1 MDCMIPFDFEY
12 YRPRSIKE
20 AIRLFHQLDEEGK
33 SPLYYGG
40 GTEIITMGRLQQII
54 TKAVIDL
61 KDIPE
66 CNVFAWNDHKLI
78 LGAAL
83 TLTEVQDAKVFPLLG
98 ETAGRVADH
107 TARNKITL
115 GGNITG
121 KIIYR
126 EAVLPFLLADSIF
139 VIAGREGVKHIPAQ
153 QAFIEKLQL
162 KKGEFLIQIITDQK
176 YVGLP
181 YYSVKKRQL
190 EKIDYPLVTV
200 AALKIDD
207 SIQIAYS
214 GLCAFPFR
222 SFTMETVLNDWDI
235 PVEERIERALLHIP
249 ALILD
254 DIRGSRAYR
263 IFVLKH
269 MLYDVLIKLEE
280 VRE

>member
-1 MDCMIPFDFEY
+1 MIPFDFEY
-12 YRPRSIKE
+12 YRPCSIKE
-20 AIRLFHQLDEEGK
+20 AIQLFHQLDEEGK

-40 GTEIITMGRLQQII
+40 GTEIITMGRLQQIV

-66 CNVFAWNDHKLI
+66 CNVCAWNDRKLT
-78 LGAAL
+78 LGATL

-98 ETAGRVADH
+98 ETAERAADH

-115 GGNITG
+115 GGNIAG

-153 QAFIEKLQL
+153 KAFIEKLQL
-162 KKGEFLIQIITDQK
+162 QKGEFLIQIITDQK
-176 YVGLP
+176 YVEFP

-200 AALKIDD
+200 SALKSDD
-207 SIQIAYS
+207 SIRIAFS

-222 SFTMETVLNDWDI
+222 SLTMEAALNDWDV
-235 PVEERIERALLHIP
+235 PVEKRIERALLHIP

-269 MLYDVLIKLEE
+269 VLYDVLIKLEG

>member
-1 MDCMIPFDFEY
+1 MIPFDFEY
-12 YRPRSIKE
+12 YRPNCIEE
-20 AIRLFHQLDEEGK
+20 AIRLFHQLDKEGK
-33 SPLYYGG
+33 KPIYYGG

-54 TKAVIDL
+54 AKAVIDL

-66 CNVFAWNDHKLI
+66 CNICVWNDQNLI
-78 LGAAL
+78 LGATL
-83 TLTEVQDAKVFPLLG
+83 TLTQVQEKKVFPLLG
-98 ETAGRVADH
+98 ETAGRAADH

-115 GGNITG
+115 GGNIAG

-126 EAVLPFLLADSIF
+126 EAVLPFLLADSTF
-139 VIAGREGVKHIPAQ
+139 VIAGKEGVKYIKAQ

-162 KKGEFLIQIITDQK
+162 QKGEFLIQIITDQK
-176 YVGLP
+176 YIESP

-200 AALKIDD
+200 AALKSDEDIR
-207 SIQIAYS
+207 IAFS

-222 SFTMETVLNDWDI
+222 SLAIEAVLNDWDI
-235 PVEERIERALLHIP
+235 PVRKRIERALLHIP

-263 IFVLKH
+263 MFVLQH
-269 MLYDVLIKLEE
+269 VLYDVLMKLEG
-280 VRE
+280 VK

>member
-1 MDCMIPFDFEY
+1 MIPFDFEY
-12 YRPRSIKE
+12 YRPNCIEE
-20 AIRLFHQLDEEGK
+20 AIRLFHQLDKEGK
-33 SPLYYGG
+33 KPIYYGG

-54 TKAVIDL
+54 AKAVIDL

-66 CNVFAWNDHKLI
+66 CNICAWNDQNLI
-78 LGAAL
+78 LGATL
-83 TLTEVQDAKVFPLLG
+83 TLTQVQEKKVFPLLG
-98 ETAGRVADH
+98 ETAGRAADH

-115 GGNITG
+115 GGNIAG

-126 EAVLPFLLADSIF
+126 EAVLPFLLADSTF
-139 VIAGREGVKHIPAQ
+139 VIAGKEGIKYIKAQ

-162 KKGEFLIQIITDQK
+162 QKGEFLIQIITNQK
-176 YVGLP
+176 YIESP

-200 AALKIDD
+200 AALKSDEDIR
-207 SIQIAYS
+207 IAFS

-222 SFTMETVLNDWDI
+222 SLAIEAVLNDWDI
-235 PVEERIERALLHIP
+235 PVRKRIERALLHIP

-263 IFVLKH
+263 MFILQHV
-269 MLYDVLIKLEE
+269 LYDVLMKLEG
-280 VRE
+280 VK

>member
-1 MDCMIPFDFEY
+1 MIPFDFEY

-20 AIRLFHQLDEEGK
+20 AIQLFHQLDEEGK

-40 GTEIITMGRLQQII
+40 GTEIITMGRLQQIM
-54 TKAVIDL
+54 TRAVIDL

-66 CNVFAWNDHKLI
+66 CNVCIWDDHKLI
-78 LGAAL
+78 LGSTL
-83 TLTEVQDAKVFPLLG
+83 TLTEVQETKVFPLLG
-98 ETAGRVADH
+98 ETAGRAADH

-115 GGNITG
+115 GGNIAG

-126 EAVLPFLLADSIF
+126 EAVLPFLLADSTF
-139 VIAGREGVKHIPAQ
+139 VIAGGEGVKHIPAQ

-162 KKGEFLIQIITDQK
+162 QKGEFLLQLITDQK
-176 YVGLP
+176 YVEVP

-207 SIQIAYS
+207 YIRIAYS

-222 SFTMETVLNDWDI
+222 SLAMETELNDRKI
-235 PVEERIERALLHIP
+235 PVEKRVEHALYHIP
-249 ALILD
+249 APILN

-269 MLYDVLIKLEE
+269 VLYDVLIKLEE